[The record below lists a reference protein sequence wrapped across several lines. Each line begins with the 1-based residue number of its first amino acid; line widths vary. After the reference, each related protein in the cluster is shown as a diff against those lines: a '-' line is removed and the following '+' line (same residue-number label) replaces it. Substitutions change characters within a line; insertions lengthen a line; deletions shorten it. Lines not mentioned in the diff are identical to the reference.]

1 MKVSIFS
8 CKMYKTANNKQ
19 RILASI
25 QDPINAELV
34 EQLKEYIDIPS
45 ADTSED
51 SAKVVLQDIKVQ
63 DESESRD
70 SENTKESN
78 STTENVGESD
88 KNTEKPEITEN
99 DSEQS
104 STDEESDKPV
114 EESTKVAGTKVIAQ
128 TVLYEPNR
136 CVAYTSIDD
145 VVHELKGALN
155 LKDDTAGVS
164 RVQVKQNELWIYY
177 NDSVNLNSVMN
188 PVLDYLNSAS
198 YNYLEFNRL
207 ARSDNAIVFEISF
220 IDTANVMKPEG
231 AMNVK

>member
-1 MKVSIFS
+1 
-8 CKMYKTANNKQ
+8 MYKTANNKQ

-88 KNTEKPEITEN
+88 TNTEKPEITEN

-104 STDEESDKPV
+104 STGEESDKPV

-155 LKDDTAGVS
+155 LKDDTAGVN

-207 ARSDNAIVFEISF
+207 ARSDNAIVFEILF

>member
-1 MKVSIFS
+1 
-8 CKMYKTANNKQ
+8 MYKTANNKQ

-25 QDPINAELV
+25 QNPVNAELV
-34 EQLKEYIDIPS
+34 EQLKEYIDIPL

-63 DESESRD
+63 DSESESKD
-70 SENTKESN
+70 SENTKESD
-78 STTENVGESD
+78 STTENVDESD
-88 KNTEKPEITEN
+88 KITEKPEITEN

-114 EESTKVAGTKVIAQ
+114 EESTKVSGTKVVAQ

-155 LKDDTAGVS
+155 LKDDTAGVN

-220 IDTANVMKPEG
+220 IDTANAMKPGG
-231 AMNVK
+231 AMDVK

>member
-1 MKVSIFS
+1 MKVSILS

-63 DESESRD
+63 DESESKD

-155 LKDDTAGVS
+155 LKDDTAGVN

-220 IDTANVMKPEG
+220 IDTNNVMKPEG